1 MDKILVVG
9 GAGYIGSHVAKEFFE
24 KGYSVRVF
32 DNLSTGY
39 RENVLDGIEFVKGDI
54 QDYSAILSAL
64 DGIDGVI
71 HLAALKSAGE
81 SMSNPELYS
90 TKNIS
95 GTINLLNACVHSGIE
110 KFVFSSSAAVYGKPI
125 YSPMDEAHP
134 KNPENYYGYTKLSIE
149 QTLRWYDKLK
159 GLKHINLRYF
169 NAVGYDI
176 DEKITKPERGV
187 ANLMPIVMQVL
198 NGERS
203 SMSIYGDDYD
213 TKDGTCIRD
222 YIHVND
228 LADGHVKAY
237 EYLTKE
243 GFSDSFNLGT
253 SNGISVKEMLDAVE
267 KTSGK
272 KLNYSIGPR
281 RPGDP
286 AVVLAHP
293 DRACG
298 RLGWEAKYSD
308 LETIIKSMIQVYLK

>member
-1 MDKILVVG
+1 MDKILIVG
-9 GAGYIGSHVAKEFFE
+9 GAGYIGSHVAKEFLE

-39 RENVLDGIEFVKGDI
+39 RENVLDGIEFIEGDI
-54 QDYSAILSAL
+54 QDYDAILSAL
-64 DGIDGVI
+64 EGMDGVV

-81 SMSNPELYS
+81 SMDHPEIYS

-95 GTINLLNACVHSGIE
+95 GTINLLNACVEAGIE
-110 KFVFSSSAAVYGKPI
+110 KFVFSSSAAVYGEPI

-159 GLKHINLRYF
+159 GLKHVNLRYF
-169 NAVGYDI
+169 NAVGYDV
-176 DEKITKPERGV
+176 DGKITKPERQV
-187 ANLMPIVMQVL
+187 ANLMPIVMQTLV
-198 NGERS
+198 GERS
-203 SMSIYGDDYD
+203 SMSIFGDDYD

-228 LADGHVKAY
+228 LADGHVRSY
-237 EYLTKE
+237 EYLVKNE
-243 GFSDSFNLGT
+243 ISDSFNLGT

-267 KTSGK
+267 EISGK
-272 KLNYSIGPR
+272 KINYSIGPR

-286 AVVLAHP
+286 AVVLARS
-293 DRACG
+293 DRAYG
-298 RLGWEAKYSD
+298 HLGWEAKYSD
-308 LETIIKSMIQVYLK
+308 LETIVKSMIKVYSE